1 MKREQVAEDRPGLP
15 PGPEIDRDG
24 QQERDV
30 RQSPALP
37 QLGHGLAH
45 DGKPPRDLARAPL
58 RAIRRVA
65 LHEGVTAEAAR
76 AGRRHLRSRRHR
88 RDRSERAQFAGIAFV
103 EKGHRFGV
111 CQQLVQVQ
119 GEFVESAVLATGE
132 IHSLVKCEN
141 EVTLSDS
148 GLYRF
153 DVIHLPGLNQ
163 KLCGF
168 KVYEGAAAVQLASV
182 ISVLTRGKATTL
194 SLACGDHVG
203 LWTFD
208 LEQADALDNWSRQQ
222 IRLRRAQ

>member
-1 MKREQVAEDRPGLP
+1 MKRVKTL
-15 PGPEIDRDG
+15 
-24 QQERDV
+24 V
-30 RQSPALP
+30 L
-37 QLGHGLAH
+37 
-45 DGKPPRDLARAPL
+45 
-58 RAIRRVA
+58 
-65 LHEGVTAEAAR
+65 VTAVLALRTVMSLAQQVTPGAGMVGNIEGKVYLNEQRLEPSPTPVYVYRNSVVRTDDGR
-76 AGRRHLRSRRHR
+76 AEILLAGGVSMLLGENASFKFIPN
-88 RDRSERAQFAGIAFV
+88 DPYDFSQFEVLNG
-103 EKGHRFGV
+103 
-111 CQQLVQVQ
+111 
-119 GEFVESAVLATGE
+119 SAVLATGE